1 MCEEPLLRA
10 RVLIRE
16 FRPSDQEVF
25 YSLQHDQDVGQFVDW
40 LPRLRDQAQVAF
52 WEALEPQV
60 VPIRSRY
67 FYAVEVNS
75 IVAGSVI
82 FTLLSSENADCGWF
96 LRKSFGVRALAR

>member
-25 YSLQHDQDVGQFVDW
+25 YSLQYDQDVGQFVDW

-75 IVAGSVI
+75 IVAGSVR

-96 LRKSFGVRALAR
+96 LRKSFGARALAR